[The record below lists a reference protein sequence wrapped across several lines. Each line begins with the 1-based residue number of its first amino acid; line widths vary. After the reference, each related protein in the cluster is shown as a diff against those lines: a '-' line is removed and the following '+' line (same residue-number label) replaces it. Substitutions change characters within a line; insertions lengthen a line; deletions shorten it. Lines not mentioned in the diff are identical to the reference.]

1 MVNVLR
7 GCLITVLQIENMGRD
22 TLNRVL
28 IRFPSGIIVPGLIR
42 GKKSL
47 LIGFI
52 PKFCF
57 NSVRVCIIKK
67 ERTNPYNMYRDM
79 MLGKKVNNITVS
91 KRYDTFIFNNDDTS
105 GLFEVYKVVG

>member
-1 MVNVLR
+1 M
-7 GCLITVLQIENMGRD
+7 VLQIENIGKD
-22 TLNRVL
+22 TLDRVL
-28 IRFPSGIIVPGLIR
+28 SRFPLYGLPSGSSIVPGLIR

-47 LIGFI
+47 LVGFV
-52 PKFCF
+52 PKFCL
-57 NSVRVCIIKK
+57 NKARVCIIKK

-79 MLGKKVNNITVS
+79 ILGKKVDSTTVS